1 MTNATIPCEQ
11 STESALS
18 LDEAPEEKERRI
30 VDNNRHIVSLIRRL
44 RKAMFKH
51 AETLR

>member
-1 MTNATIPCEQ
+1 MTNATILCEK

-18 LDEAPEEKERRI
+18 LRETPEEEERRI
-30 VDNNRHIVSLIRRL
+30 LDNNRHIVSLIRRL
-44 RKAMFKH
+44 RKEMFKH